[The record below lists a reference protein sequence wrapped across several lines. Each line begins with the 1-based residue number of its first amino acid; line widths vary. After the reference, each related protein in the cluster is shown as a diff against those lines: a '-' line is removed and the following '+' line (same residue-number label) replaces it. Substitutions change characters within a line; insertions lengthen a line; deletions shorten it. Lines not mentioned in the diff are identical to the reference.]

1 MEMKRILTVLSIAA
15 AAPFA
20 LSAQESWDESSSPAG
35 TVSYS
40 LPLTSLSFDVEA
52 VKETF
57 YAGPYAAYAKKY
69 LGIDVQQKDWT
80 AYRLTEVRM
89 TPYIEAD
96 QSERHLLKV
105 GAQDVDAS
113 FLKLTSCGLVSVSDG
128 AYGTESAWRFPT
140 DIDDSYAGTGL
151 ISNVASE
158 SATLYQN
165 VKGESAYTR
174 VAVQQEMMVA
184 KTVEQKAAETAALIF
199 DLRRKRIQIITGDT
213 DATYSGEAMGAAVAE
228 IARLEKEYMTMF
240 TGYSEKSIQQ
250 MRCEVAPE
258 KGRTMY
264 VAFRLSDTAGLLPAD
279 DLSGKPVVLE
289 ITPVPVPEPANP
301 VEKKSDGKKLSRN
314 VIYAMYRVPA
324 VCSVKLTDGTGVLLN
339 SRLPVYQF
347 GYDTTFP
354 LTVKV
359 R

>member
-1 MEMKRILTVLSIAA
+1 MAWTDCSLRY
-15 AAPFA
+15 A
-20 LSAQESWDESSSPAG
+20 L
-35 TVSYS
+35 
-40 LPLTSLSFDVEA
+40 
-52 VKETF
+52 
-57 YAGPYAAYAKKY
+57 
-69 LGIDVQQKDWT
+69 
-80 AYRLTEVRM
+80 
-89 TPYIEAD
+89 EAD
-96 QSERHLLKV
+96 QSSRYLLKV
-105 GAQDVDAS
+105 GAQGVDAS
-113 FLKLTSCGLVSVSDG
+113 FLKLSSCGLVSVSDV

-140 DIDDSYAGTGL
+140 DLEGNYAGTGL

-158 SATLYQN
+158 SATLFRN
-165 VKGESAYTR
+165 VRGESAYTR

-184 KTVEQKAAETAALIF
+184 KTPEKKAAETAALIF
-199 DLRRKRIQIITGDT
+199 ELRRKRIQIITGDT

-228 IARLEKEYMTMF
+228 ITRLEKEYMTMF
-240 TGYSEKSIQQ
+240 TGYSEKSVQQ
-250 MRCEVAPE
+250 MRCEVVPE

-289 ITPVPVPEPANP
+289 IAPVPVPEPANP
-301 VEKKSDGKKLSRN
+301 EERKSEEKKLSKD

-324 VCSVKLTDGTGVLLN
+324 VCTIRLTDGSGVLLN
-339 SRLPVYQF
+339 TRLPVYQF